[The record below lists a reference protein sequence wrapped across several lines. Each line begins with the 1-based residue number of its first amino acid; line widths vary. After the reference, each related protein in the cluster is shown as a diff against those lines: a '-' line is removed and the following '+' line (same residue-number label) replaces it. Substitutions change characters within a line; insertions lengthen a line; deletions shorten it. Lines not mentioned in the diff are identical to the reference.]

1 MHLITGL
8 RRAGAEGMLLKLL
21 QHRDRNGIE
30 AVVVVLSGEDALAD
44 EIRATGVPVHVL
56 GMGRDRGAIGTAA
69 RLAKLVR
76 AERPDILQTWL
87 YHGDFAGLVMS
98 FLYPHVKLIW
108 NLRGTRLGEGDF
120 PLRTRV
126 LPHVLARASRRP
138 LAVIANSEAG
148 RRDHV
153 ALGYHP
159 RRWLVL
165 PNGFDLE
172 RFRPNDEQRAEQR
185 AQLGMTERNLL
196 IGMVARVDPMKNHAG
211 FLHAAVDVATAL
223 PDARFVLIG
232 RDTEML
238 QIPDTIADKVQ
249 ALGERS
255 DVASLL
261 PALDLAVLPSRHTEG
276 FPNALGEAMAAGVPC
291 VATDVGDAAAI
302 IGDTGAVVPAG
313 DDRALA
319 RAIVR
324 FLDQSE
330 EARARAG
337 EAARRR
343 IASEFS
349 IEAVARRYEQ
359 LYRDIASQTAEAA

>member
-21 QHRDRNGIE
+21 QHRDRDGMD

-44 EIRATGVPVHVL
+44 EIRSTGVPVHVL
-56 GMGRDRGAIGTAA
+56 GMGRKGGAIRTAV
-69 RLAKLVR
+69 RLARLVR

-87 YHGDFAGLVMS
+87 YHGDFAGLMLS
-98 FLYPHVKLIW
+98 FLIPNLKMVW
-108 NLRGTRLGEGDF
+108 NIRGSRLGAGDF

-126 LPHVLARASRRP
+126 LPHLLARGSRRP

-159 RRWLVL
+159 RRWIVL
-165 PNGFDLE
+165 PNGFDLD
-172 RFRPNDEQRAEQR
+172 RFRPDPELRNDQR
-185 AQLGMTERNLL
+185 AQLAISERHLL
-196 IGMVARVDPMKNHAG
+196 IGMVARVDPMKNHTG
-211 FLHAAVDVATAL
+211 FLHAAVDVAAAL
-223 PDARFVLIG
+223 PDARFVMIG

-238 QIPDTIADKVQ
+238 RIPEAIADKVQ

-255 DVASLL
+255 DVADIL

-276 FPNALGEAMAAGVPC
+276 FPNAIGEAMAAGVPC
-291 VATDVGDAAAI
+291 VATDIGDAATI

-343 IASEFS
+343 IAAEFS
-349 IEAVARRYEQ
+349 IAAVVRRYEE
-359 LYRDIASQTAEAA
+359 LYRDLAAQAAKAA